1 MLAGVKAIKRMNSGQ
16 VVVSAAALQ
25 CSGKVSD

>member
-1 MLAGVKAIKRMNSGQ
+1 MLTGVRAIKRMSSGQ

-25 CSGKVSD
+25 CSGKVPD